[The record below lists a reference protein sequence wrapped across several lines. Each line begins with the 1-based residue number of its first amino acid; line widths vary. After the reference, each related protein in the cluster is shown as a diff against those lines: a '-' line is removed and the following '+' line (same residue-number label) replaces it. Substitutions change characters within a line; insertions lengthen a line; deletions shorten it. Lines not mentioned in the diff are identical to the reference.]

1 MSLPGQR
8 VLRAFVTVA
17 DELHV
22 GRAAVRLQVSQ
33 PSLSRQIAALE
44 RDVGVPLFARVRRRL
59 TLTPAGEVFLLGAR
73 EILRR
78 TDEAVRD
85 AHRADRGELGTL
97 RLGFVQ
103 SATFEALPRLL
114 GAFRS
119 TCPDVV
125 IDARSVPTLRQLVAL
140 RSGELDVGLLR
151 PVGPAGGVGPD
162 LATRVIARD
171 PLVAV
176 LPAHHRLAANDRVAL
191 GSLADEPFVFYLRD
205 AGPWVHDTI
214 IGHCLAAGFSPRI
227 VQEATE
233 VQTIA
238 SLVAAGLGVSL
249 IIGPPPPGDSSTV
262 VYRPLA
268 ADLPSWVLALA
279 WAPDNPSTSLERFL
293 AVADGVIGPSPG
305 AMRQ

>member
-1 MSLPGQR
+1 
-8 VLRAFVTVA
+8 VTVA

-22 GRAAVRLQVSQ
+22 GRAADRLHVTQ

-73 EILRR
+73 ELLRR

-85 AHRADRGELGTL
+85 AHRAHRGELGTL

-114 GAFRS
+114 GAFR
-119 TCPDVV
+119 TVCPDVV
-125 IDARSVPTLRQLVAL
+125 IDARAVPTLQQLVAL
-140 RSGELDVGLLR
+140 RSGGLDIGLLR
-151 PVGPAGGVGPD
+151 PTGLAAGVGPD
-162 LATRVIARD
+162 LATRVIARN

-176 LPAHHRLAANDRVAL
+176 LPASHPLAASDRVPLDA
-191 GSLADEPFVFYLRD
+191 LADEPFVFYVRD

-227 VQEATE
+227 VQEASE

-268 ADLPSWVLALA
+268 EDLPPWVLALA
-279 WAPDNPSTSLERFL
+279 WSPDNPSTALDRFL
-293 AVADGVIGPSPG
+293 TVAGDVIGDSSDPLG
-305 AMRQ
+305 R